1 MRDARNG
8 TPGIGRLAIR
18 SARLE
23 AIREQMDAYVQQ
35 HDEHD
40 SLSTLRER
48 TVTDGPLS
56 ERVDRDRDER
66 ID

>member
-1 MRDARNG
+1 MSDARNG

-23 AIREQMDAYVQQ
+23 ALRERMDAFVQT

-40 SLSTLRER
+40 SLSALRER
-48 TVTDGPLS
+48 TVTDVPLS
-56 ERVDRDRDER
+56 ERVERDRDER
-66 ID
+66 IE